1 MDTGSI
7 STLALLLAAIAFIAI
22 AIVVLYRA
30 YRGPTIQD
38 RVLAVNVI
46 GTNTVVVLVIVAVI
60 FDLEDV
66 LDVAI
71 VYAFLNFV
79 LSMAVARFAGR
90 GGE

>member
-1 MDTGSI
+1 MSTGSLAT
-7 STLALLLAAIAFIAI
+7 SALLLAAIAFVAI
-22 AIVVLYRA
+22 ATVVLYRA

-38 RVLAVNVI
+38 RVLAVNVA
-46 GTNTVVVLVIVAVI
+46 GTNTVVVLAVVAVI
-60 FDLEDV
+60 FDLEDA

-79 LSMAVARFAGR
+79 VSMAVARFAGR